1 MMKILHKNVFKSL
14 DYVGFQC
21 PYCGQKHCFEK
32 RYNWYDTQKSQES
45 LELHCTE
52 FNVSAQILI
61 VNQGNC
67 KFKITIPGLCG
78 RWYELKV
85 ETSIFGTC
93 GCFDTLTFDVNNK
106 NFMLC
111 VMNQDAIYSA
121 IQKFQKYEDVGC
133 DKQYYDRK
141 CKGTENC
148 WYARINRNDQNQ
160 YDDYRGMVPLEV
172 FLYAEKSA
180 EYEQIKDETLI
191 KLEVEA
197 LKKEIAEHQ
206 KTIERLKRFL

>member
-1 MMKILHKNVFKSL
+1 M
-14 DYVGFQC
+14 
-21 PYCGQKHCFEK
+21 
-32 RYNWYDTQKSQES
+32 
-45 LELHCTE
+45 
-52 FNVSAQILI
+52 
-61 VNQGNC
+61 
-67 KFKITIPGLCG
+67 PGLCG

-85 ETSIFGTC
+85 ETGIFGTC

-111 VMNQDAIYSA
+111 VMNQDVIYSA

-148 WYARINRNDQNQ
+148 WYARINRNDENQ

-191 KLEVEA
+191 QLEVVA
-197 LKKEIAEHQ
+197 LKKEIEKHQ
-206 KTIERLKRFL
+206 KTIERLKKFL